1 MVASGQSSIL
11 ILKLILRYLMT
22 TMAQERLGGLAFM
35 SIEKEF
41 SLVSITL
48 KKGRPTRDCL
58 TLGHAPY

>member
-1 MVASGQSSIL
+1 
-11 ILKLILRYLMT
+11 MT